1 MSLYGGGKTLWEMKV
16 NVEQDTVGMKNR
28 EMEKQVL
35 SAWFMLGTADRA
47 RIAIVNL
54 FGQSVPYLEMFFITM
69 LFKNYVLSSQL
80 KTGC

>member
-1 MSLYGGGKTLWEMKV
+1 MH
-16 NVEQDTVGMKNR
+16 VEQDTVGMKNR

-35 SAWFMLGTADRA
+35 SARFMLGTADRA

-54 FGQSVPYLEMFFITM
+54 FGQSVPRFEMFFKTM
-69 LFKNYVLSSQL
+69 LFKNYVLSLQL